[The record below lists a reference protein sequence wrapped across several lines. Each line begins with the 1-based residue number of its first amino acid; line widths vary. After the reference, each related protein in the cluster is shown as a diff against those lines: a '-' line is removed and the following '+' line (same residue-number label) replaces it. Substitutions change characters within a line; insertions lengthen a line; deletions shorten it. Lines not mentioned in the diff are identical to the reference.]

1 MRSMLV
7 AIVSGLALMPLLVG
21 CCCAIPF
28 WTVTR
33 GGVTG
38 SGAVV
43 TVESDVTDFDA
54 LDVSNAFEVDVTQGE
69 GYRVVVSID
78 DNLEQ
83 YLQLEKRGN
92 SLIIGLEPGRAY
104 NLSNATLKA
113 EITMPALA
121 GARLS
126 GAASMT
132 VTGFESTTELELSL
146 SGSSGLDGDIEA
158 GDVQLDVSGSSE
170 VTLTGSGQDATI
182 DVSGSSRL
190 DLSDFP
196 VEDADVGASGA
207 STVLVDVSGR
217 LDARASG
224 ASNIRYLGDPTLG
237 DIDTSGASSVE
248 PE

>member
-28 WTVTR
+28 WTVTS

-43 TVESDVTDFDA
+43 TVESGVTDFDA
-54 LDVSNAFEVDVTQGE
+54 LDVSHAFEVDVTQGP

-78 DNLEQ
+78 ENLEQ
-83 YLQLEKRGN
+83 YLQLEKRG
-92 SLIIGLEPGRAY
+92 STLIIGLEPGRAY
-104 NLSNATLKA
+104 NLSNATLEA

-126 GAASMT
+126 GAASMK

-146 SGSSGLDGDIEA
+146 SGSSGLDGGIEA
-158 GDVQLDVSGSSE
+158 GDVQFDVSGSSE

-207 STVLVDVSGR
+207 STAIVNVSGR

-224 ASNIRYLGDPTLG
+224 ASNIRYLGDPNLG